1 MLRYSAAALKA
12 AGRRW
17 MSAAAGGIPSPQPQ
31 PEILYTGVFVDNE
44 WRQASSGRTFP
55 VLNPSTGETIA
66 QVQEGEKVW
75 KEKRTL
81 KRTLEMYNCSLQDV
95 SKKLEMVKLLKCFS
109 TKRLGHGKDDHL
121 LKFVN
126 LTLHIDTQERQDV
139 QILATMFD
147 LHFQVISELTGQITM
162 HVDLPLLARI
172 KAR

>member
-1 MLRYSAAALKA
+1 
-12 AGRRW
+12 
-17 MSAAAGGIPSPQPQ
+17 
-31 PEILYTGVFVDNE
+31 
-44 WRQASSGRTFP
+44 
-55 VLNPSTGETIA
+55 
-66 QVQEGEKVW
+66 
-75 KEKRTL
+75 
-81 KRTLEMYNCSLQDV
+81 
-95 SKKLEMVKLLKCFS
+95 MVKLLKCFS